1 MAMAK
6 ASIIIPVCNGETYL
20 RQCLDSIAN
29 QTMKDF
35 EVVCVN
41 DGSTDASGA
50 ILSEYASKDARFRVH
65 SQQNAGVGVARN
77 RGLEISKGEYVLFV
91 DADDE
96 LCEADALERLVDLA
110 EREGLDALFFDAATR
125 FDEGMSASP
134 SLVRAEEYIRR
145 HDYSAARTGRELF
158 AQFLRHGEFT
168 PVVWLAVL
176 RRGFLERGSIR
187 FREDNV
193 FYEDNI
199 FTTHVLLAAERARHV
214 PWQLYCRRV
223 HAGSIVTSAPT
234 PRHLRGYLACF
245 TDVCETLSGGT
256 FDRRTRAALVDR
268 RTVYR
273 MHLRK
278 MAWTHPDMAA
288 TAERGMRPEELSAFR
303 TALEYPF
310 SEKVANAIRCLKE
323 HGALFTV
330 RRILLGRQKA

>member
-1 MAMAK
+1 MAR
-6 ASIIIPVCNGETYL
+6 ASIIIPVYNGEAYL
-20 RQCLDSIAN
+20 RKCLDSIAS
-29 QTMKDF
+29 QTLKDF
-35 EVVCVN
+35 EVICVN

-50 ILSEYASKDARFRVH
+50 ILSEYASGDARIRVH
-65 SQQNAGVGVARN
+65 SQQNAGLGAARN
-77 RGLEISKGEYVLFV
+77 RGLEIAKGEYVLFV

-110 EREGLDALFFDAATR
+110 ERDGLDALFFDAVTR

-158 AQFLRHGEFT
+158 VQFLRHGEFT
-168 PVVWLAVL
+168 PVVWLAAL
-176 RRGFLERGSIR
+176 RREFLERNSIR

-199 FTTHVLLAAERARHV
+199 FTTHVLLAAGRARHM
-214 PWQLYCRRV
+214 PWQLYCRWV
-223 HAGSIVTSAPT
+223 HAGSIVTSTPT

-245 TDVCETLSGGT
+245 ADVCETLSGGT

-268 RTVYR
+268 RAVYR
-273 MHLRK
+273 MHLRRLAWANPE
-278 MAWTHPDMAA
+278 MASA
-288 TAERGMRPEELSAFR
+288 AEREMRPEELSAFR

-310 SEKVANAIRCLKE
+310 SEKVANAVRCLKE

-330 RRILLGRQKA
+330 RRILFGRQEA